1 VKVEWEQL
9 ADHVWALR
17 GISPDGI
24 IGESPTEFSV
34 VLIDEGHGFAKLIL
48 GERIDCLQKSRA
60 LAKSLRAHGFSKARA
75 LRRGKE
81 RWYR

>member
-1 VKVEWEQL
+1 MAVEWEEL
-9 ADHVWALR
+9 AADVWLLR
-17 GISPDGI
+17 GLPPGGIFGVSPTTFTVVV
-24 IGESPTEFSV
+24 IGEGDTAC
-34 VLIDEGHGFAKLIL
+34 LLA
-48 GERIDCLQKSRA
+48 GERIDSLAKSRQ